1 MKLALVVN
9 PEDKPYVGYTKPIL
23 QGHGVTVMYRSPDTA
38 VELALEYDGVICAQ
52 EEFLQKIVGHNR
64 RVSLDN
70 YSGSFFQHLKKP
82 FVVVDPLKQM
92 VTTSTGEFLFKRTV
106 SKILKPS
113 LWQNEIPFQ
122 WEEVDD
128 GRRFVELYELAKR
141 QGIFLAIDVE
151 TAPEP
156 LRIQICSYSICWSTP
171 GSSQLRLTNFTFWI
185 DSPERYRWME
195 LLNQLPLPKVMQNGI
210 YDNSWFIYYGCPPR
224 NWLLDTQDLFHC
236 WYAELPKRL
245 AFVTAFCVREAY
257 YWKDLSRTGSRED
270 FLQYGCMDVWA
281 TSCSLLYLITEL
293 PTWAW
298 QNYLIKFPLNFPAI
312 LCGMRGWKID
322 EEQRRE
328 IREDQIPEIEDN
340 RKLLQQITRRPNF
353 NPGSWQQVL
362 PVLNTIS
369 TKGKVLGTDKK
380 ILEKIATQH
389 PFNQLI
395 CQAILD
401 YKKAQKLLGSYID
414 ADLLNGRFLFT
425 LAPSG
430 TDTLRMA
437 SHGSVFWTGNSI
449 QVIPRGS
456 VIKSMYVSDYGF
468 YLGEPDAEQAEARC
482 VAYLSG
488 DESMIASVEA
498 PLDYHRTN
506 ASKFFGLKYEEID
519 ELIRDLSK
527 RVNHGWSFN
536 MMANMLLLTMG
547 IKNVARAQK
556 LLGLPANWSLKQ
568 VCQYLI
574 DKACA
579 AYPAVR
585 SEWYPF
591 LTDMVQATHKYT
603 SQLGWTRFFF
613 GEPWKD
619 GHKLELNSLVAHP
632 PQNLNVSII
641 NESFLLL
648 YEFEKKTNGDF
659 KLLAQIHDSLPF
671 QYKIG
676 RLDLAIEATKIMERP
691 YKIKDCRGKERTMVI
706 PIALKAEANRW
717 SELKKI
723 PWRTM

>member
-1 MKLALVVN
+1 MKLALVID
-9 PEDKPYVGYTKPIL
+9 PEDKNFLGYTKPVL
-23 QGHGVTVMYRSPDTA
+23 QGHSVTVFYRCPDTA
-38 VELALEYDGVICAQ
+38 AELALEYDGVLCAQ
-52 EEFLQKIVGHNR
+52 DEFLAKIVGR
-64 RVSLDN
+64 KVSLDN
-70 YSGSFFQHLKKP
+70 YAGSLFTRWGKP
-82 FVVVDPLKQM
+82 FVIIDPLKQLM
-92 VTTSTGEFLFKRTV
+92 STTTGEFLFKRYV
-106 SKILKPS
+106 SKILRPAI
-113 LWQNEIPFQ
+113 WQSEIPFK
-122 WEEVDD
+122 WEELED
-128 GRRFVELYELAKR
+128 GRRFVELYELTKR
-141 QGIFLAIDVE
+141 HGIFLSIDVE
-151 TAPEP
+151 TAPDP

-171 GSSQLRLTNFTFWI
+171 GSTQPQLTNFTFWI
-185 DSPERYRWME
+185 NSEERYRWMQ

-245 AFVTAFCVREAY
+245 AFVTTFCVREVY

-270 FLQYGCMDVWA
+270 FLTYGCMDVWA
-281 TSCSLLYLITEL
+281 TSCSLLYLIAEL
-293 PTWAW
+293 PAWAW
-298 QNYLIKFPLNFPAI
+298 QNYLIKFPLNFPA
-312 LCGMRGWKID
+312 LMCGMRGWKID
-322 EEQRRE
+322 TEARDK
-328 IREDQIPEIEDN
+328 IREEQIPEIEEN
-340 RKLLQQITRRPNF
+340 RKLLQDILKRPNF

-362 PVLNTIS
+362 PVLNVIS
-369 TKGKVLGTDKK
+369 TKGPVNGTDKK
-380 ILEKIATQH
+380 ILEKLATQH

-414 ADLLNGRFLFT
+414 ALLLNSRFLFT

-456 VIKSMYVSDYGF
+456 VIKSMYVSDYGY

-488 DESMIASVEA
+488 DENMIATVES

-506 ASKFFGLKYEEID
+506 ASKFFGLKYDDID
-519 ELIRDLSK
+519 EIIRDLSK

-536 MMANMLLLTMG
+536 MMANMLLQTMG

-556 LLGLPANWSLKQ
+556 LLRLPPSWSLKQ
-568 VCQYLI
+568 VAAYLI
-574 DKACA
+574 DMACA
-579 AYPAVR
+579 AYPTVR
-585 SEWYPF
+585 TDWYDH
-591 LTDMVQATHKYT
+591 LKDKLQATHKYT

-619 GHKLELNSLVAHP
+619 GHKMELNSAVAHP

-648 YEFEKKTNGDF
+648 YEFEKKTAGQF
-659 KLLAQIHDSLPF
+659 KLLAQIHDSIPF
-671 QYKIG
+671 QYAIG
-676 RLDLAIEATKIMERP
+676 RLDLAQEAARIMERP
-691 YKIKDCRGKERTMVI
+691 YTITDCKGKKRQMLI
-706 PIALKAEANRW
+706 PIKLKAEATRW
-717 SELKKI
+717 SELKVV
-723 PWRTM
+723 PHR